1 MMLET
6 SGHFQI
12 SASKKL
18 FSTCFN
24 CPPTQQ
30 LVSLQYE
37 IGSQKIIFAKYTCLN
52 CYELSH
58 INPSDSQL
66 FVEIRPCPVSYD
78 SAASWQTMSEPV
90 LESYKVVQGSRGGDS
105 VYERG
110 GDARRLA

>member
-1 MMLET
+1 M
-6 SGHFQI
+6 
-12 SASKKL
+12 
-18 FSTCFN
+18 
-24 CPPTQQ
+24 QQ

-52 CYELSH
+52 CYELSL
-58 INPSDSQL
+58 NNLPDSQW
-66 FVEIRPCPVSYD
+66 FVEIRPCPASYD
-78 SAASWQTMSEPV
+78 SATSWQTMPEPV